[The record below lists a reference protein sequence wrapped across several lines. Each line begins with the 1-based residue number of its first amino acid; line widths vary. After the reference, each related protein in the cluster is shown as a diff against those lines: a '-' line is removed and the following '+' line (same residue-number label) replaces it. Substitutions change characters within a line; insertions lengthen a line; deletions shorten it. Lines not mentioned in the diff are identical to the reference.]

1 MYELEVIVHLDAGEF
16 GVVWG
21 PGVEL
26 FPLKCKIVIHPFPV
40 SISYQTPFPE
50 HQCHSKTSL
59 LPLYHL

>member
-1 MYELEVIVHLDAGEF
+1 MYELEVVVHLDAGEF

-50 HQCHSKTSL
+50 
-59 LPLYHL
+59 P